1 MISMALMPMNTCNFI
16 CSPFILYLL
25 DLWNL
30 RRYPV
35 AHLACAIISGG
46 FLTNICL
53 HCIHCIPVLK
63 FGTSHSDACLIEL
76 GGFKIWA
83 MCVLAACW
91 MNLAQS
97 SRLLCETMSK
107 RRNNDGVG
115 SGDAEDS
122 SRPHEPA
129 LLPAGA
135 CVSVLMCLL
144 LLVTVRCF
152 DYGTQDTDSFQ
163 PGAARLTLL
172 SALCSFVNTVIIY
185 TVGPV
190 SFLDFLVSSSIVGL
204 PLVAYSM
211 GRMAEKRIGWA
222 AFCLGDGFLSATCL
236 CLSCLAIL
244 CARVELP
251 ERFRMNNLGLAA
263 CAFIATLILA
273 EYGQASVVG
282 ATLLFDNKSRF

>member
-1 MISMALMPMNTCNFI
+1 MISVPLMPMNTCNFI

-25 DLWNL
+25 DLWNF

-63 FGTSHSDACLIEL
+63 FGTTHSDACLIEL

-83 MCVLAACW
+83 MCVLAVCW
-91 MNLAQS
+91 MNLVQS
-97 SRLLCETMSK
+97 SRLLREAMSK
-107 RRNNDGVG
+107 RRNSDGTD

-122 SRPHEPA
+122 SLPQEPA
-129 LLPAGA
+129 LLPVGA
-135 CVSVLMCLL
+135 SVSVLMCLL
-144 LLVTVRCF
+144 LLVIVRCF
-152 DYGTQDTDSFQ
+152 DYGAQDTDSFQ

-172 SALCSFVNTVIIY
+172 SALCSLVNTVIIY

-204 PLVAYSM
+204 PLAAYSM
-211 GRMAEKRIGWA
+211 GRMADKRIGWA
-222 AFCLGDGFLSATCL
+222 AFFFGNGFLFANCLG
-236 CLSCLAIL
+236 LSCIAVLS
-244 CARVELP
+244 ARVELP

-263 CAFIATLILA
+263 CAFIATLIVV

-282 ATLLFDNKSRF
+282 AATLFDNNPRF